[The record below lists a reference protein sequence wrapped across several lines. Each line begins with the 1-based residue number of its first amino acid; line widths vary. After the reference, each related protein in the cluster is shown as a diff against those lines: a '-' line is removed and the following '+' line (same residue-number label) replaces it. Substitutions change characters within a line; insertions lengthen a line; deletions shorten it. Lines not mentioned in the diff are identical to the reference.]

1 MRQTVGMM
9 LCATLGLAAAAEIS
23 GAEVLVWH
31 DEFEGETLDLS
42 KWTAETGLVRNDR
55 AAQLYRNDPENLSV
69 SGGALRLTATHAV
82 EGYANPYLGKRVD
95 WRGATASKAYASGA
109 VNSFGKLSMR
119 YGRVEVRARFGV
131 ASGVW
136 PAIWMLGST
145 QDIPK
150 RLDDPETFWQ
160 TAASIPW
167 PQCGEIDI
175 MEYATRDADDAAT
188 AAAARK
194 NVHATFHWGD
204 YWTGADYK
212 YSGRTLARED
222 LDAADLSDP
231 DSGWHTY
238 GLAWTPDTLTITCDG
253 ETVHAM
259 ESAAMVNPQTGHLP
273 FRDNAFHLILNL
285 ALGSMANAPPAKGEG
300 YPATYAIDY
309 VRIWQDPK
317 TAGNQLLV
325 GGKDRT
331 FAGLTSNDEN
341 ARALLPVSAAPQ
353 ADGSVLLTDAPM
365 VIGGFSPTKQVTLTL
380 DVSIPEGAKGT
391 IVGVKSG
398 DTHHLRFVRQDDG
411 TATCRYDGDEQTVA
425 TACTLDPGRHTIRI
439 AYDTNR
445 PTRGNGKAFDS
456 ATSGTRVWVDD
467 ALVYASPALVWA
479 KTNVPYVTIGGDASD
494 AWGTPMAGLRVHA
507 ATLTCG
513 ATPTRFTCS
522 DPAGAFLLP
531 TGVTR
536 PEDGGLL
543 LASAPL
549 EANGFADTAALSVTM
564 DAEVPEGATGTLIG
578 LRLFQ
583 ASDGSTFT
591 ASAECVGETEH
602 PLRHSGT
609 KAHQDT
615 EVYGRPS
622 SGRHLYRL
630 THASASG
637 TQLWE
642 DDTLLASA
650 PGIRWS
656 GARAIA
662 VTFGGSAESPAQR
675 LLPGL
680 KIHAANIDTAS
691 ATPDTAALDTLF
703 TWPEGLDAAGF
714 GVRRHLA
721 TVAANADG
729 AVSVPTMSLNGKPLD
744 TLSAA
749 RALWF
754 YDLSDAAEVRLGV
767 GALTLQDDGALTL
780 TLDNGATQT
789 QGTLALLGAD
799 RLDGAWTRFATTPA
813 PIPPEETLTIDAEAS
828 QHYAFFKVRAEETA
842 NPLGPAASLR
852 ETAPAN
858 AEGMPT
864 AQRPGAS
871 APLFSFT
878 FGGLSEDLSSAAR
891 DTLTLTLSGNGLSPG
906 ATYTLAL
913 GGAAH
918 TATLQGNAQRATLTF
933 TELPSLTD
941 GDTLT
946 LSGPTVPGD
955 VALLASAWGG
965 ATGSTRLAAIVAS
978 DLIADGF
985 VPANTTLSD
994 HFYRIPAVATDGE
1007 GEVVALY
1014 DVRYGGGDLGDS
1026 KSSGIDLGETYGTDF
1041 GAQWN
1046 APTLAVDVPNLRN
1059 PDGSLNTPITKE
1071 KDIGDAAIL
1080 YDPNAN
1086 RYWLMAITGGG
1097 LASAGSG
1104 ASQNDCVLYTR
1115 AQGAT
1120 AKWEAWTGGPGGSR
1134 SVKAA
1139 LLQGIGK
1146 DGAPG
1151 RGILQGPGH
1160 GIVTTI
1166 GRGNMP
1172 AGALVFP
1179 MQAFVNSG
1187 LGDAQCFAAYS
1198 TDHGATWKT
1207 TGLTP
1212 ETLSEAPHN
1221 AQENCI
1227 LELDDGSWLMMAKG
1241 GTWGAGNGRRLFFR
1255 TTDFQTWKQ
1264 LDSIPNVIH
1273 VQGSCLRLGK
1283 GSDGIGRY
1291 VLAHQIDPN
1300 TRAKLALIFGRDL
1313 TAANTADNTE
1323 GIVWDTANPLMLHAE
1338 ATGGMGYVS
1347 LCLLDPTTLGVLY
1360 EAQGKILFERIDI
1373 TPWLV
1378 ASP

>member
-1 MRQTVGMM
+1 
-9 LCATLGLAAAAEIS
+9 
-23 GAEVLVWH
+23 
-31 DEFEGETLDLS
+31 
-42 KWTAETGLVRNDR
+42 
-55 AAQLYRNDPENLSV
+55 
-69 SGGALRLTATHAV
+69 
-82 EGYANPYLGKRVD
+82 
-95 WRGATASKAYASGA
+95 
-109 VNSFGKLSMR
+109 MR

-175 MEYATRDADDAAT
+175 MEYATRDADDAAD
-188 AAAARK
+188 AADARK

-204 YWTGADYK
+204 NWTGANYK
-212 YSGRTLARED
+212 YSGKVLARED

-253 ETVHAM
+253 EPVHAM
-259 ESAAMVNPQTGHLP
+259 ESAAMANPVTGHLP
-273 FRDNAFHLILNL
+273 FRENAFHLILNL
-285 ALGSMANAPPAKGEG
+285 ALGSMANDPPANGEG

-331 FAGLTSNDEN
+331 FAGLTSNDAN

-380 DVSIPEGAKGT
+380 DVSIPEGAEGT

-398 DTHHLRFVRQDDG
+398 DTDHLRFVRQADG
-411 TATCRYDGDEQTVA
+411 TATCRYNGDKQTVA

-445 PTRGNGKAFDS
+445 PVRNGTALDS

-467 ALVYASPALVWA
+467 ALVYVSPALVWA
-479 KTNVPYVTIGGDASD
+479 QKTVPYVTIGGDASD

-536 PEDGGLL
+536 PEDGALL

-564 DAEVPEGATGTLIG
+564 DAEVPEGTTGALIG

-583 ASDGSTFT
+583 ASDDSTFT
-591 ASAECVGETEH
+591 VSAECVGKTEH

-609 KAHQDT
+609 KEHKDT

-622 SGRHLYRL
+622 PGRHLYRL

-650 PGIRWS
+650 PGIKFS
-656 GARAIA
+656 NAKAIA
-662 VTFGGSAESPAQR
+662 VTFGGSAESESPAKR
-675 LLPGL
+675 PLPGL
-680 KIHAANIDTAS
+680 KIHAANIDITS
-691 ATPDTAALDTLF
+691 ATPDTDALDALF

-729 AVSVPTMSLNGKPLD
+729 DVSVPTVSLNGKPLD
-744 TLSAA
+744 TISAA

-754 YDLSDAAEVRLGV
+754 YDLSDAAELRLGV
-767 GALTLQDDGALTL
+767 GALTRQDDGALTL
-780 TLDNGATQT
+780 TLDNGAPQT
-789 QGTLALLGAD
+789 QGTLA
-799 RLDGAWTRFATTPA
+799 
-813 PIPPEETLTIDAEAS
+813 
-828 QHYAFFKVRAEETA
+828 
-842 NPLGPAASLR
+842 
-852 ETAPAN
+852 
-858 AEGMPT
+858 
-864 AQRPGAS
+864 
-871 APLFSFT
+871 PLFSFT
-878 FGGLSEDLSSAAR
+878 CGGLSEDLSSAAR

-913 GGAAH
+913 GGTAH

-1014 DVRYGGGDLGDS
+1014 DVRYGGGDLGDN

-1046 APTLAVDVPNLRN
+1046 APTLAVDVPNFRN

-1086 RYWLMAITGGG
+1086 RYWLMAHCKTTACSTPGRRAQRPSGRYG
-1097 LASAGSG
+1097 PAARRAPAPSKPPCSKASERAEPPGAASSKAPATASSPPSG
-1104 ASQNDCVLYTR
+1104 A
-1115 AQGAT
+1115 AT
-1120 AKWEAWTGGPGGSR
+1120 CPPAPSSSLCKPSSTQTWSMPNASPPTPPTTVPLGRPPASPQKPCAK
-1134 SVKAA
+1134 
-1139 LLQGIGK
+1139 L
-1146 DGAPG
+1146 
-1151 RGILQGPGH
+1151 
-1160 GIVTTI
+1160 
-1166 GRGNMP
+1166 
-1172 AGALVFP
+1172 
-1179 MQAFVNSG
+1179 
-1187 LGDAQCFAAYS
+1187 
-1198 TDHGATWKT
+1198 
-1207 TGLTP
+1207 
-1212 ETLSEAPHN
+1212 
-1221 AQENCI
+1221 
-1227 LELDDGSWLMMAKG
+1227 
-1241 GTWGAGNGRRLFFR
+1241 R
-1255 TTDFQTWKQ
+1255 TTRRKT
-1264 LDSIPNVIH
+1264 
-1273 VQGSCLRLGK
+1273 
-1283 GSDGIGRY
+1283 
-1291 VLAHQIDPN
+1291 
-1300 TRAKLALIFGRDL
+1300 
-1313 TAANTADNTE
+1313 
-1323 GIVWDTANPLMLHAE
+1323 
-1338 ATGGMGYVS
+1338 VS
-1347 LCLLDPTTLGVLY
+1347 WSWTMARG
-1360 EAQGKILFERIDI
+1360 
-1373 TPWLV
+1373 
-1378 ASP
+1378 